1 MTDELNPVP
10 GVANTAL
17 PLDLSQVKLE
27 ADPYLQWAN
36 ATAFRDFSL
45 KKESLKSANY
55 QVVVLCNDSGFKNPK
70 PIPDSPGWPQ
80 LGLREICR
88 DGKSND
94 FILTGLVL
102 QDQLQELINQNVLLE
117 LNVPRYDNDF
127 QSSGGGLRKPSE
139 PKLGKR
145 VMAII
150 DFGCPFGHKQF
161 WDGWNETTRVRYFW
175 DQDATRTIRV
185 PEDEGSKKNAYWF
198 ANDLFQ
204 YGRETTSE
212 ELKSLFRRCSD
223 NGVVDEDLL
232 YELAN
237 YSEMQEPTSHG
248 AHVMDLA
255 SGRINPMSG
264 LEDDASGAD
273 IIFVQL
279 PKNSVK
285 DTSGGSMTM
294 YVLDALKYILE
305 KTKDVEQLVIN
316 MSFGSTAGPHDGT
329 SLLER
334 GMDMLIEQERTAR
347 KGEIKLVLPAGN
359 HFLADLHGAV
369 TLNSN
374 MKEATFL
381 WEIMPDDYTE
391 NYMELWCEA
400 GTELKVTLIPPQ
412 SKECT
417 LEHTKNSEFLDGNKA
432 ALVRATGSACGKGE
446 MVLVAL
452 APTGANKAVRVESG
466 VWSITVAVE
475 NPSGDVVVNAWVER
489 DDPIPWQS
497 GQPQCRL
504 LASTVDRA
512 IDSDDAATDTVKR
525 ENTGNSLASGKV
537 PIVVGGY
544 VVNSFQTTNDA
555 DVVLSAFSASE
566 NAVKKFNYLA
576 PSDETDALNGI
587 LAASNRS
594 DTLARM
600 NGTSVAA
607 PQVARQL
614 LNDPDKRRIA
624 YPSKP
629 SRVGDMRDK
638 RGIGVPRAY

>member
-1 MTDELNPVP
+1 
-10 GVANTAL
+10 
-17 PLDLSQVKLE
+17 
-27 ADPYLQWAN
+27 
-36 ATAFRDFSL
+36 
-45 KKESLKSANY
+45 
-55 QVVVLCNDSGFKNPK
+55 
-70 PIPDSPGWPQ
+70 
-80 LGLREICR
+80 
-88 DGKSND
+88 
-94 FILTGLVL
+94 
-102 QDQLQELINQNVLLE
+102 
-117 LNVPRYDNDF
+117 
-127 QSSGGGLRKPSE
+127 
-139 PKLGKR
+139 
-145 VMAII
+145 
-150 DFGCPFGHKQF
+150 
-161 WDGWNETTRVRYFW
+161 
-175 DQDATRTIRV
+175 
-185 PEDEGSKKNAYWF
+185 
-198 ANDLFQ
+198 
-204 YGRETTSE
+204 
-212 ELKSLFRRCSD
+212 
-223 NGVVDEDLL
+223 
-232 YELAN
+232 
-237 YSEMQEPTSHG
+237 
-248 AHVMDLA
+248 
-255 SGRINPMSG
+255 
-264 LEDDASGAD
+264 
-273 IIFVQL
+273 
-279 PKNSVK
+279 
-285 DTSGGSMTM
+285 
-294 YVLDALKYILE
+294 
-305 KTKDVEQLVIN
+305 
-316 MSFGSTAGPHDGT
+316 
-329 SLLER
+329 
-334 GMDMLIEQERTAR
+334 
-347 KGEIKLVLPAGN
+347 
-359 HFLADLHGAV
+359 
-369 TLNSN
+369 
-374 MKEATFL
+374 
-381 WEIMPDDYTE
+381 MPDDYTE